1 MADFIRDK
9 AVNLS
14 RYLPGFLVV
23 DAQFNAALQS
33 STDEH
38 ERIRWL
44 LKDIFSQFTVQTAT
58 WGLDNWEEI
67 YGLNH
72 DETLTIEERRERLFI
87 KLRGIGTITLDV
99 MNKLVNSV
107 VPGKDAVVV
116 ENVAPNAFRID
127 LNIATAI
134 PEIREVV
141 GLYKPAHLIYTIAHV
156 ITTNGNLY
164 SGLIVSKRKIINIK
178 PPDTFHITVEP
189 GTVYCAGL
197 VQIFRKKC
205 LKGV

>member
-1 MADFIRDK
+1 MDDFIRDEM
-9 AVNLS
+9 VNLA
-14 RYLPGFLVV
+14 RYLPGFLAA
-23 DAQFNAALQS
+23 DAQFHAALQS

-141 GLYKPAHLIYTIAHV
+141 EPYKPAHLIYTIAHV
-156 ITTNGNLY
+156 ITTAGNLY

-178 PPDTFHITVEP
+178 PPDTFHINVEP

-197 VQIFRKKC
+197 VQIFRKKY

>member
-14 RYLPGFLVV
+14 RYLPGFLVA
-23 DAQFNAALQS
+23 DAQFHAALQS

-44 LKDIFSQFTVQTAT
+44 LKDIFGQFTVQTAT

-141 GLYKPAHLIYTIAHV
+141 ELYKPAHLIYTIAHV
-156 ITTNGNLY
+156 ITTAGNLY

-178 PPDTFHITVEP
+178 PPDTFHINVEP

-197 VQIFRKKC
+197 VQIFRKKY

>member
-9 AVNLS
+9 EVNLS
-14 RYLPGFLVV
+14 RYLPGFLAA
-23 DAQFNAALQS
+23 DEQFNAALQS

-38 ERIRWL
+38 ERMRWL

-58 WGLDNWEEI
+58 WGLDKWEEI

-72 DETLTIEERRERLFI
+72 DETLTIEERRERMFI

-107 VPGKDAVVV
+107 VPGKDAVVI
-116 ENVAPNAFRID
+116 ENVAPNSFRID
-127 LNIATAI
+127 MNIATAI

-141 GLYKPAHLIYTIAHV
+141 ELYKPAHLIYTIAHV
-156 ITTNGNLY
+156 ITTAGNLY
-164 SGLIVSKRKIINIK
+164 SGLIVSKRKLINIK
-178 PPDTFHITVEP
+178 PPDTFHINVEP

-197 VQIFRKKC
+197 VQIFRKKY